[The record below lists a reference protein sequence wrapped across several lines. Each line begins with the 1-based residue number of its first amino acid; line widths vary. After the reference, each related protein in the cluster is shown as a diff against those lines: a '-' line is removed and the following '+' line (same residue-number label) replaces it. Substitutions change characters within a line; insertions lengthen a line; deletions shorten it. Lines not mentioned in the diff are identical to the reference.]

1 MTIIPLEHNQNR
13 SVDKIKIFMGDLVN
27 LKIEGEKGT
36 IDLGVDAIVN
46 SANSALLPG
55 GGLSNAI
62 HKKAGPELTKE
73 CEILDS
79 CEIGEA
85 KITKGYGIPVKYIIH
100 TVGPIWEGGE
110 NNEAELLA
118 SCYKN
123 SLELAIKHGIK
134 TIAFPAISTGA
145 HAYPP
150 IEAAR
155 LAMKTVVSFLDSH
168 PEIQLVFFVTD
179 WGNYYCCSSAL
190 AELSYGS

>member
-1 MTIIPLEHNQNR
+1 MTITPFKHNQNK
-13 SVDKIKIFMGDLVN
+13 SADKIRVFVGDLVN
-27 LKIEGEKGT
+27 LKIEGEKRT
-36 IDLGVDAIVN
+36 IDLKVDAIVN

-85 KITKGYGIPVKYIIH
+85 KITKGYVIPVKYIIH

-110 NNEAELLA
+110 NNEAKLLS

-123 SLELAIKHGIK
+123 SLELAIKHGII

-145 HAYPP
+145 HAYPS

-155 LAMKTVVSFLDSH
+155 LSMKTVVSFLDSH

-190 AELSYGS
+190 AELS